1 MFDDKCQELELLT
14 SKLAEQ
20 RAKTHHFK
28 AETKSKLIK
37 QEREEKI
44 NRGKRKQSVVI
55 QRMPFQNTNALY
67 VNG

>member
-37 QEREEKI
+37 QEREEKV
-44 NRGKRKQSVVI
+44 NRGKKETVCCDTKDAISK
-55 QRMPFQNTNALY
+55 Y
-67 VNG
+67 